1 MYRLNAVG
9 FAASTRRGVQRRRRL
24 LYLFGVTPTRFLRRR
39 REIFTL
45 FFTVLY
51 RVLRSALRMRRLR
64 MGLRRVKHEMGRTFI
79 SATNLWCIL
88 SALRSEDLVAFGD
101 CRLVQRN
108 RCRIYTRYGWAAVEW
123 GSLAVR

>member
-9 FAASTRRGVQRRRRL
+9 FAVSARRGVQRRRL

-45 FFTVLY
+45 FFTGLY

-79 SATNLWCIL
+79 SAANLRRIL
-88 SALRSEDLVAFGD
+88 NTLRNEDLVAFGD

-108 RCRIYTRYGWAAVEW
+108 RCRIYTRYG
-123 GSLAVR
+123 